1 MLAGWWCWATVR
13 PLFSDS
19 PPPVSV
25 EGRSNLWRCQ
35 SDISFSNLLC
45 GFVNLQRDV
54 SMSWIPALP
63 SWFDLEPEFNVDGG
77 VVGQRRNYGSAVNH
91 DIPPLLVALNHLLN
105 QKQRHV
111 RSWLTE
117 IKNRV
122 LNCMFTLPNC
132 MFCWWARCGWSI
144 EDAEAESYLNEGFAR
159 VTVLFARINST
170 QRRVARKLRINLNTT
185 EMQVLV
191 AEVNTHCAKQMN
203 KKNTG
208 WNLRESV
215 NIVEEIKKKKRKGFQ
230 KWANKRRAEL
240 LDGRV
245 LTLVRSVWP
254 SSDHNRA
261 AAEVDKG
268 GCTERTA
275 A

>member
-1 MLAGWWCWATVR
+1 ML
-13 PLFSDS
+13 
-19 PPPVSV
+19 
-25 EGRSNLWRCQ
+25 
-35 SDISFSNLLC
+35 
-45 GFVNLQRDV
+45 
-54 SMSWIPALP
+54 
-63 SWFDLEPEFNVDGG
+63 DGG

-91 DIPPLLVALNHLLN
+91 DIPSLLVALNHLLN

-132 MFCWWARCGWSI
+132 MFCWWACCRWSI

-170 QRRVARKLRINLNTT
+170 QRRVTRKLRINLNTT

-191 AEVNTHCAKQMN
+191 AEVNTHCAQQMN
-203 KKNTG
+203 KNTG

-268 GCTERTA
+268 GWTERTA